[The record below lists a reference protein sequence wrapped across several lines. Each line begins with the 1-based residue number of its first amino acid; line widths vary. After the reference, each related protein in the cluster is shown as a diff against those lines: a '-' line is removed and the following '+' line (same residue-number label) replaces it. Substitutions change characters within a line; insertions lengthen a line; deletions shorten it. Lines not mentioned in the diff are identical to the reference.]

1 MDIAK
6 RTNQPFNVDCIKY
19 AVVSNRS
26 SFSLILKRRNYLDR
40 LNDLMDA
47 FSEISKQTRYHV
59 SDASDSLTSRK
70 HASHMG
76 RENRKRQ
83 QIDDMEDD

>member
-6 RTNQPFNVDCIKY
+6 RTNQPFNVDSIKY
-19 AVVSNRS
+19 AVISNGS
-26 SFSLILKRRNYLDR
+26 GLSLILTHRTYLDR
-40 LNDLMDA
+40 LNDLLDA

-59 SDASDSLTSRK
+59 SDASDSLISRK
-70 HASHMG
+70 RSSHMG

-83 QIDDMEDD
+83 QMDDMEDD